1 MYQFITSG
9 FHRLVGDVLVCTAF
23 LSYSGPFNQDFR
35 LLLNQKWFK
44 ELKNR
49 KIPCTLNL
57 SVIDMLTDP
66 TVVSVDKKNFT
77 WCICVY
83 NQYSVITKVD
93 F

>member
-1 MYQFITSG
+1 MSTG
-9 FHRLVGDVLVCTAF
+9 FDLISRLVGDVLVCTAF

-57 SVIDMLTDP
+57 SIIDMLTDP
-66 TVVSVDKKNFT
+66 TVVSYK
-77 WCICVY
+77 ICLWKY
-83 NQYSVITKVD
+83 KP
-93 F
+93 